1 MPALASEELKQW
13 IYQKIPAVKNFE
25 FDIQNIKPG
34 YANLKVPLVPHIN
47 HKGTAFGG
55 SLYNSAVLACYL
67 LVYSEL
73 ASLGQSSDSF
83 VISDGTMKYIKP
95 VTADFD
101 VKVGWSQVQLDSVVK
116 ALQSKKKAR
125 WTLFAEIECNGEKCA
140 EFQGRFVLQDV

>member
-1 MPALASEELKQW
+1 MTDLKQW
-13 IYQKIPAVKNFE
+13 MYDKIPAVKNFE
-25 FDIQNIKPG
+25 FDIQVIKPG
-34 YANLKVPLVPHIN
+34 YVSLKVPLQAHIN

-73 ASLGQSSDSF
+73 TSIGESSDSF

-95 VTADFD
+95 VTGDFE

-116 ALQSKKKAR
+116 ALKTKKKAR
-125 WTLFAEIECNGEKCA
+125 WTLFAEIECGGEKCA
-140 EFQGRFVLQDV
+140 EFQGRFVLQEGEKTP